1 MSAMGR
7 WRWMLLSLVLAL
19 LPTRSFGQVADDGR
33 QSDEYHALRYVLQQ
47 FEVRKVSRGHLGEL
61 PALYV
66 SGGPLIYD
74 RGGIVLQ
81 GMESQK
87 DKGGD
92 SIQIT
97 VYGPGADGWEN
108 QRFFAAIERM
118 TQRTQAPWGGTLH
131 AGYTAFVPEPETRG
145 PFSEG
150 GNPAN
155 MIWYWSYPS
164 HLIELKHY
172 WGEATSEDVARRR
185 VTQLAEALHRG
196 FVEDGLAG
204 GAAPAADNY
213 RALIRIAPIKPG
225 EVLSPSVD
233 VLDSRGRPAQDIR
246 GVAWLI
252 NGKFANS
259 VVWDGQRTA
268 IEVQV
273 SVAGK
278 AITEQI
284 VIPAFDP
291 SRPMV
296 PAAPVPGLGQV
307 GPLPGPASTR
317 QTLVGVLGPPLIGLL
332 GKLLSGLGGRKPP
345 PMPPR
350 TSPPKPAKKRRR
362 SREKDQTESDGA
374 KDGAEA
380 AKADV
385 PSDSISRTLAHL
397 NQVAQTTGNQEL
409 AQAVAQAQQKVIGPD
424 GKPNPEAWK
433 EAQKDI
439 RNALEKLDKDI
450 PKPNSATWDAGGALL
465 GAGGEF
471 LVGVGKGAVGLVKGI
486 GSFFGNAWD
495 GIKAI
500 GEAILNPRTFELGL
514 RESLKEWGAK
524 NLQAENKAI
533 REGLRDGRYGDA
545 LVGIGQAMLKTAWNP
560 VEKLWHFVKTEILP
574 WDELNSFRDPHA
586 SLEEKLWAVPAA
598 AIKIAGI
605 LVGLEKPTTK
615 PSTRWGSAL
624 HDAVDRQAARTLA
637 NASAETARTVAQ
649 IEKRIS
655 DLERAAQ
662 AKPGNATV
670 QQLLDRSRKA
680 LGHAQ
685 ELQASTRLA
694 HEAELL
700 ARKAMRG
707 QPAFQNFQQAQKLLK
722 DHPELAA
729 VIDDAIR
736 ANNGGTALYELRARG
751 LISQDSHALMTARK
765 LQLQDQAVNQA
776 SRRVIEQ
783 EARALQAA
791 GQPVPRRFDTFNATQ
806 GSRSRLSGSNIQ
818 ADLDQTVLGLKHV
831 SREEAERILQQEC
844 SNLGMTQEQLDI
856 NIYRPSQGLM
866 DARGAA
872 PNAQITLENIGQSTG
887 TAGHHPVYVGKD
899 GSIRVGDHVATAQGR
914 EGVLAGR
921 RNMQPPPGMTQE
933 QWLNEGVW
941 EGHQGGAVQIP
952 AEQWPQ
958 VRATQVEGI
967 THAFERGDLNQMVK
981 YANRGRAVGLGM
993 DEATSRIVRAVAGQ
1007 KDPAI
1012 AARMLR
1018 EAGIHSPADLMQRL
1032 GLQH

>member
-1 MSAMGR
+1 MSSTGR
-7 WRWMLLSLVLAL
+7 SRWVVWLLSLILAL
-19 LPTRSFGQVADDGR
+19 LPVRGLGQGDDGR
-33 QSDEYHALRYVLQQ
+33 QSEEYRALRYVLQQ

-61 PALYV
+61 PALSV

-87 DKGGD
+87 DQGSD
-92 SIQIT
+92 SIQIS

-108 QRFFAAIERM
+108 QRFFAAIAHM
-118 TQRTQAPWGGTLH
+118 TQKTQAPWGGTLH
-131 AGYTAFVPEPETRG
+131 AGFNAFVPEPESRG

-150 GNPAN
+150 GNPASVL
-155 MIWYWSYPS
+155 WYWSYPS
-164 HLIELKHY
+164 HLIELKQY

-196 FVEDGLAG
+196 FLEDGLAG
-204 GAAPAADNY
+204 GAAPAGDDF
-213 RALIRIAPIKPG
+213 RALIRVPPLKPG

-233 VLDSRGRPAQDIR
+233 VLDSRGRPASDIR

-259 VVWDGQRTA
+259 VVWDGQRTT

-284 VIPAFDP
+284 VIPAYDP
-291 SRPMV
+291 SRPMA
-296 PAAPVPGLGQV
+296 PAAPVPGMGQV
-307 GPLPGPASTR
+307 GPLPGPANT
-317 QTLVGVLGPPLIGLL
+317 QQALVGVLGPPLIGLL
-332 GKLLSGLGGRKPP
+332 GRLLAGLGGAGSPQS
-345 PMPPR
+345 PPR
-350 TSPPKPAKKRRR
+350 PPPKPSTRKRRR
-362 SREKDQTESDGA
+362 GKAEGQP
-374 KDGAEA
+374 EA
-380 AKADV
+380 AKDEADIGK
-385 PSDSISRTLAHL
+385 PDAAADAISRTLAHL
-397 NQVAQTTGNQEL
+397 AQVAQRTGNQDL
-409 AQAVAQAQQKVIGPD
+409 AQAVSQAQQQVLGAD
-424 GKPNPEAWK
+424 GKPNPQAWK
-433 EAQKDI
+433 EAQKEV
-439 RNALEKLDKDI
+439 RNALDKLDQDI
-450 PKPNSATWDAGGALL
+450 PKPNSAAWDAGGALL

-471 LVGVGKGAVGLVKGI
+471 VVGVGKGAVGLVKGI
-486 GSFFGNAWD
+486 GSFFGNAWTGLK
-495 GIKAI
+495 GIAD
-500 GEAILNPRTFELGL
+500 AILHPLVFERGL
-514 RESLKEWGAK
+514 RESLKAWGAN

-533 REGLRDGRYGDA
+533 GDALGDGRYGDA
-545 LVGIGQAMLKTAWNP
+545 LQGVGQAMLKTAWHP

-615 PSTRWGSAL
+615 PSTRWGTAL
-624 HDAVDRQAARTLA
+624 HNTVDRQATRSLA
-637 NASAETARTVAQ
+637 QASAESATTVGQ
-649 IEKRIS
+649 IEKRIA
-655 DLERAAQ
+655 DLERAA
-662 AKPGNATV
+662 KTRPGNATV
-670 QQLLDRSRKA
+670 QQMLDRSRKA
-680 LGHAQ
+680 LTHSR
-685 ELQASTRLA
+685 ELQASAQAA

-707 QPAFQNFQQAQKLLK
+707 QPELQNFQQAQKLLK
-722 DHPELAA
+722 DNPELIR
-729 VIDDAIR
+729 VVDEAIR
-736 ANNGGTALYELRARG
+736 ANNGGTALYDLRARG

-783 EARALQAA
+783 EARALQSA
-791 GQPVPRRFDTFNATQ
+791 GEKLPRRFDTFNATQ

-831 SREEAERILQQEC
+831 SREEAEAILKDEC
-844 SNLGMTQEQLDI
+844 RKLRMTQEQLDI
-856 NIYRPSQGLM
+856 NIYRPSSGLM

-872 PNAQITLENIGQSTG
+872 PNAQVTLENIGQTTG

-933 QWLNEGVW
+933 QWLSEGIW

-952 AEQWPQ
+952 AEQWPT

-967 THAFERGDLNQMVK
+967 AHAFERGDLNQMVK
-981 YANRGRAVGLGM
+981 YANRGRVVGLGM

-1018 EAGIHSPADLMQRL
+1018 EAGIASPAELMQRL
-1032 GLQH
+1032 GLKH